1 VISIEFILDT
11 LVLTVLFAIV
21 TLSLNLKYGY
31 TGLLDFG
38 KAAFFATGAY
48 VSGLM
53 TTNSYPPILGILTA
67 IVIAALM
74 GLLISIPAI
83 RVRSDY
89 LAIITLVF
97 SETIRIILKNESW
110 IAGGVLGIR
119 GIPPLIDPRT
129 TPYQMYLLTHLLI
142 ALMLYMVFF
151 TVSWLLTNSPFG
163 RILKAIREDEIASAM
178 YGKNNTLA
186 KAFVFSFSCAM
197 AASAGS
203 LYAHYVG
210 FVSPDLFVLAITLQV
225 WIMSIIGGPSTI
237 SGSFIGAL
245 TVLTIA
251 RGTRIIKD
259 YLNLPIDPNNTMF
272 ILTGILLIITIM
284 FRPTG
289 LVKEGKIKVV

>member
-1 VISIEFILDT
+1 VINIEFILDT
-11 LVLTVLFAIV
+11 LVLTILFAIV

-48 VSGLM
+48 VSAIM
-53 TTNSYPPILGILTA
+53 ATNGYPPILGMFTA
-67 IVIAALM
+67 MIIAALL

-119 GIPPLIDPRT
+119 GIPPLLDPRT
-129 TPYQMYLLTHLLI
+129 TPYQMYLLTHLMI
-142 ALMLYMVFF
+142 ALVLYIVFF
-151 TVSWLLTNSPFG
+151 TVSWLITNSPFG
-163 RILKAIREDEIASAM
+163 RILRAIREDEVASAM
-178 YGKNNTLA
+178 YGKNNTVV
-186 KAFVFSFSCAM
+186 KAFVFGFSCSM
-197 AASAGS
+197 AAAAGS

-237 SGSFIGAL
+237 TGSFIGAL
-245 TVLTIA
+245 TVLSIA

-289 LVKEGKIKVV
+289 LVKEGKIKIA